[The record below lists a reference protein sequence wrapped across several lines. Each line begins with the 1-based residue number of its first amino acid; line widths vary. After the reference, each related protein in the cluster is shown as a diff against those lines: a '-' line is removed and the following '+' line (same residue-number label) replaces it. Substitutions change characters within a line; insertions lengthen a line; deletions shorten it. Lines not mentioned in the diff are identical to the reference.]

1 MCLTIRCYVCLKC
14 GDSLSLLC
22 MECLARAPHSPACC
36 SCYGH
41 QHSIREMRTKAK
53 LKSKKVQAGFYS
65 SRGRDK
71 AWGFSLKL
79 LQPEAAAVVSVQS
92 AEP

>member
-1 MCLTIRCYVCLKC
+1 
-14 GDSLSLLC
+14 
-22 MECLARAPHSPACC
+22 
-36 SCYGH
+36 
-41 QHSIREMRTKAK
+41 MRTKAK